1 MADDLEIEAM
11 IAISGAF
18 NGLEDAERMRVLRW
32 AYDKFGS
39 APLPDPKGTGKVD
52 GPGSGGAGGDEDQT
66 VPQDYGDFAE
76 LYDAAAPKS
85 DADKALVAAYWHQKY
100 KGNDQFGSQP
110 LNNYLKDL
118 GHQLKRIND
127 ALAAGIKASPAR
139 VLQVRKSGN
148 APQGRK
154 MYKLSKEGLKAVERM
169 IAGDT
174 EQ

>member
-1 MADDLEIEAM
+1 MAEDLEIKAM

-18 NGLEDAERMRVLRW
+18 DDLEDAEQMRVLRW
-32 AYDKFGS
+32 AFDKFS
-39 APLPDPKGTGKVD
+39 STPLPDPKGSSKVHRS
-52 GPGSGGAGGDEDQT
+52 GSGGEGGDEEQT
-66 VPQDYGDFAE
+66 APQDYDDFAE

-85 DADKALVAAYWHQKY
+85 DADKALVAAYWHQRY
-100 KGNDQFGSQP
+100 QGNDQFGSQP

-127 ALAAGIKASPAR
+127 ALAAGIKTSPAR

-169 IAGDT
+169 IAGDA
-174 EQ
+174 E